1 MTTTTEYRAM
11 AEECIQWAREA
22 TTHNTRSAY
31 LEIAKIWLTA
41 ADGRQDGEW
50 PIRYPHIDADAA

>member
-1 MTTTTEYRAM
+1 MNTTTEYRAM

-31 LEIAKIWLTA
+31 LEIRKDMACSG
-41 ADGRQDGEW
+41 GRAPRWGNANTT
-50 PIRYPHIDADAA
+50 PSH